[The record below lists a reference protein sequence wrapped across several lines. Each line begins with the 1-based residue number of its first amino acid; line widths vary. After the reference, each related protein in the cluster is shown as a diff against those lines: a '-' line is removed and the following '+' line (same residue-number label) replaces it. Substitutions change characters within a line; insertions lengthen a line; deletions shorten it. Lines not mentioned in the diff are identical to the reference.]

1 MPAWVWCAGVGSP
14 FVVVMSVSGWKS
26 CAIQHYFW
34 RILPT
39 LFLKAKSSETMVV
52 FYSLFI
58 VNKAGSLSYHKV

>member
-1 MPAWVWCAGVGSP
+1 MEKLRDPALL
-14 FVVVMSVSGWKS
+14 
-26 CAIQHYFW
+26 FW